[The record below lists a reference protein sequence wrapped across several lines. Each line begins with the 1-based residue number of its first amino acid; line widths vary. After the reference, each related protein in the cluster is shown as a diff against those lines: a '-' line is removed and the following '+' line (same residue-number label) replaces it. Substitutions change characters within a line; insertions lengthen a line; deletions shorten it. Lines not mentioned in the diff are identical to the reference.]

1 MENVLDNV
9 SVASSQ
15 AVNAVLANKASESAS
30 SKFRPFI
37 IYSPL
42 VIYFMHKTKVT
53 MANFLNIYSAHV
65 NRSFFE
71 HSFIPSACDF
81 LPTHLKG
88 LYIDIRYKNK

>member
-42 VIYFMHKTKVT
+42 VIYFMHK
-53 MANFLNIYSAHV
+53 AHSYSQQGA
-65 NRSFFE
+65 E
-71 HSFIPSACDF
+71 
-81 LPTHLKG
+81 
-88 LYIDIRYKNK
+88 NKSDHG